1 MHRREGHVSVNSLL
15 DAMDNAG
22 WNAAAPAKTKTPPGN
37 TDKAKIEQAEKIG
50 AGALT
55 PMQFED
61 VTGLPGKFL
70 DLKLEQMVLQHGN
83 IQGIKAWA
91 EQLDKM
97 MSALKKSVDVRKM
110 RSELIA
116 FDFVR
121 AHVMTYL
128 NVLSEQLFDYA
139 GEDKKMLKAITK
151 IIKDTQKI
159 IDKEFHKLQRYQE
172 IVAS

>member
-1 MHRREGHVSVNSLL
+1 MSSLL

-22 WNAAAPAKTKTPPGN
+22 WNAAAPAKTKAAAGN
-37 TDKAKIEQAEKIG
+37 TDKAKIAQAEKIG

-61 VTGLPGKFL
+61 VTGLPPKFMGL
-70 DLKLEQMVLQHGN
+70 TLEEMVLQHGN

-97 MSALKKSVDVRKM
+97 MSALKKSVDVKKT
-110 RSELIA
+110 RSELIE

-121 AHVMTYL
+121 AHVITYL

-139 GEDKKMLKAITK
+139 GEDSKMLKAITK

-159 IDKEFHKLQRYQE
+159 IDKEFRKLQRYQE

>member
-1 MHRREGHVSVNSLL
+1 MVG
-15 DAMDNAG
+15 AG
-22 WNAAAPAKTKTPPGN
+22 WNTPTPAKAKKPAGN
-37 TDKAKIEQAEKIG
+37 IDKAKIERAEKKG
-50 AGALT
+50 AGSLT
-55 PMQFED
+55 PMEFED
-61 VTGLPGKFL
+61 VTGLPAKFM
-70 DLKLEQMVLQHGN
+70 DLTLEQAVFRHGN

-97 MSALKKSVDVRKM
+97 MSALKKSVDVKKT
-110 RSELIA
+110 RSELIE

-121 AHVMTYL
+121 AHVMSYL

-139 GEDKKMLKAITK
+139 GEDGKMLKAITK

-159 IDKEFHKLQRYQE
+159 IDKEFRKLQRYQE

>member
-1 MHRREGHVSVNSLL
+1 MSSLL
-15 DAMDNAG
+15 DAMGNAG
-22 WNAAAPAKTKTPPGN
+22 WNAAAPVKTKAAPGN
-37 TDKAKIEQAEKIG
+37 TDKAKIERAEKKG
-50 AGALT
+50 AGSLT
-55 PMQFED
+55 PMEFED
-61 VTGLPGKFL
+61 VTGLPSKFM
-70 DLKLEQMVLQHGN
+70 DLTLEQMVLQHGN

-97 MSALKKSVDVRKM
+97 MSALKKSVDVKKT
-110 RSELIA
+110 RSELIE

-121 AHVMTYL
+121 AHVITYL

-139 GEDKKMLKAITK
+139 GEDSKMLKAITK

-159 IDKEFHKLQRYQE
+159 IDKEFRKLQRYQE